1 MVEGLVL
8 TFLVKTDAIQI
19 ADFHGCLAIFLQM
32 TNDDRKFVCDIKQSR
47 WSSQMFAL
55 MNEWSSF
62 HHPLYVFVISSSS
75 NKEDL

>member
-1 MVEGLVL
+1 
-8 TFLVKTDAIQI
+8 
-19 ADFHGCLAIFLQM
+19 M
-32 TNDDRKFVCDIKQSR
+32 TNDDRKFVCDIKQSP
-47 WSSQMFAL
+47 WLSQMFAL